1 VLHGPVDVESE
12 LLIDVWGWRQGKY
25 LSDFEDVVL
34 GLLRVETPFLLR
46 LI

>member
-12 LLIDVWGWRQGKY
+12 LLVDVWGWRQGKY
-25 LSDFEDVVL
+25 LSDLEDVVL
-34 GLLRVETPFLLR
+34 GLLWVETSILLR

>member
-12 LLIDVWGWRQGKY
+12 LLIDVWGWRQDKY
-25 LSDFEDVVL
+25 LSDLEDVVL
-34 GLLRVETPFLLR
+34 GLLWVETSFLLR